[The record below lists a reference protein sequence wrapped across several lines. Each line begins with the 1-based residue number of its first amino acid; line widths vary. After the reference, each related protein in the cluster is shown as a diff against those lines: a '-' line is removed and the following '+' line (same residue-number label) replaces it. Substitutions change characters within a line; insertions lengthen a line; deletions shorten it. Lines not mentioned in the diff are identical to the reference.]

1 MTTTNLAL
9 IGGVVVLLLVMLK
22 LRRDKA
28 SSGGSKAA
36 KPAKAPKA
44 ARSRRVPKAPKL
56 RVPKRGGASTA
67 SAAAESSTGGRR
79 KGKRT
84 APVTSGPAG
93 DWPEVAEVAATAEPT
108 TEPDWDAMRADA
120 TGPRETPAS
129 TEIIPTDA
137 PPAWEPGDVVTAPG
151 WPLPGEVDVSWD
163 AAAAKT
169 GDSSETWLPSA
180 GAPADVA
187 DEVSDW
193 LGTDDDPAFETA
205 ITPGSEPG
213 WQEPEADES
222 WDALVT
228 PDLAAEALAATQIT
242 GDTPSWLSDD
252 DAPTTTP
259 EADAPTPN
267 WADFSDELA
276 PVADARDSAE
286 ALAVAAF
293 TPEIAATAAPETWL
307 GADLADTALEI
318 DPTDDADIADIF
330 ATPDGTEF
338 TAPPA
343 DATDWQAEAEVAPWI
358 AVEDAPAAP
367 QPTLAEEPTPV
378 EEPSAWIPVD
388 VAVEEVPTSDS
399 TPEPAAPDFAVAAA
413 LGESAS
419 ELTGRFA
426 LGGFA
431 VEAGHTALTSA
442 MFRDPLVIVPTRWSI
457 ANGSAYAPGTIVLHV
472 EATLNC
478 EASDLEVAMESAFA
492 PTAYGATLR
501 LAARGAGPFAASGT
515 FQLIP

>member
-28 SSGGSKAA
+28 SSASS
-36 KPAKAPKA
+36 KPAKA
-44 ARSRRVPKAPKL
+44 ARSRKLPKAPTL
-56 RVPKRGGASTA
+56 RVPKRGGASAA
-67 SAAAESSTGGRR
+67 STAESSTGGRR

-108 TEPDWDAMRADA
+108 TEPDWDAMRAEA

-151 WPLPGEVDVSWD
+151 WPLPGEADVSWE
-163 AAAAKT
+163 AAAART
-169 GDSSETWLPSA
+169 DDSSKTWLPSA
-180 GAPADVA
+180 GASADA
-187 DEVSDW
+187 TDEVSDW
-193 LGTDDDPAFETA
+193 LGTEDDPAFETA
-205 ITPGSEPG
+205 IRPATEPG
-213 WQEPEADES
+213 WQEPETDES

-242 GDTPSWLSDD
+242 GDAPSWLSDD
-252 DAPTTTP
+252 DAPATTP
-259 EADAPTPN
+259 QADAPIPE

-276 PVADARDSAE
+276 PVSDVRGSAE
-286 ALAVAAF
+286 ALTVAALE
-293 TPEIAATAAPETWL
+293 PEIAATAAPETWL
-307 GADLADTALEI
+307 GADLAETALEL
-318 DPTDDADIADIF
+318 DSTDDADIADIF
-330 ATPDGTEF
+330 AAPADPEF
-338 TAPPA
+338 TARPA
-343 DATDWQAEAEVAPWI
+343 EAANWQAEPEVAPWI
-358 AVEDAPAAP
+358 PIDDAPPAP
-367 QPTLAEEPTPV
+367 ESTLAKELTPAEEPA
-378 EEPSAWIPVD
+378 AWIPVD
-388 VAVEEVPTSDS
+388 VAVEDVPTGAP
-399 TPEPAAPDFAVAAA
+399 TPEPAAPDFAVAAP
-413 LGESAS
+413 LEESAS

-501 LAARGAGPFAASGT
+501 LAARGVGPFAASGT